1 MPASA
6 PASCSSTTASVL
18 PASRSASDSPT
29 QTIAPR
35 PAASAARAFLPTPSL
50 LSPKNCRRSLWPTIT
65 QLAPASASRSAET
78 SPVRAPR
85 DSQWQSCPQVAIG
98 EPSSRLATAWSAV
111 NTGATPTATPL
122 TAPSWFLSSVTRFS
136 DSAIVLWSF
145 QLPTT
150 NGVRMARCY
159 HGRARLF
166 FRSVCRRNRRQP
178 VRNRRLRTRDFRAV
192 EPLFDTSS
200 AGRGPGHL
208 VLAAPGAGEHA
219 RRVGGLGGGGAGQ
232 LDDALELGGDQR
244 AHVER
249 AGVAVQHDV
258 GPVGVDRDL

>member
-1 MPASA
+1 MPARP
-6 PASCSSTTASVL
+6 PASWSSITASVR

-35 PAASAARAFLPTPSL
+35 PAASAARAFLPTLSL
-50 LSPKNCRRSLWPTIT
+50 VSPKNCRRSLWPTIA

-78 SPVRAPR
+78 SPVHAPR
-85 DSQWQSCPQVAIG
+85 DSQWQSWPAVAIG
-98 EPSSRLATAWSAV
+98 EPSSRLATAWIAV
-111 NTGATPTATPL
+111 NTGATPIATPL
-122 TAPSWFLSSVTRFS
+122 IAASWFLSSVTRAS

-159 HGRARLF
+159 HGWA
-166 FRSVCRRNRRQP
+166 P
-178 VRNRRLRTRDFRAV
+178 VRRPARGSR
-192 EPLFDTSS
+192 
-200 AGRGPGHL
+200 GRGPDQL

-219 RRVGGLGGGGAGQ
+219 RRVGGAGLRGAGQ
-232 LDDALELGGDQR
+232 LDDPLELGRDQR

-249 AGVAVQHDV
+249 ARVAVEHDL
-258 GPVGVDRDL
+258 GPPGVDRDLDIAPVVVTGPE